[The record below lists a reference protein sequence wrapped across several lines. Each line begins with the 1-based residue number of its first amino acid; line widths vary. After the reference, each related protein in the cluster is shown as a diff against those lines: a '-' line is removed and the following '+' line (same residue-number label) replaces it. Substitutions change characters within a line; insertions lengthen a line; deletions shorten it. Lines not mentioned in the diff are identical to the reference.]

1 MPSLVFGETAP
12 PIPMDFTLIT
22 PSLNYGRFLG
32 DCLESVAA
40 QLDPK
45 ERRNPSADAHVGTMK
60 KARHGSL
67 AAHGQGETEFA
78 PPCVTLEH
86 LVIDGGS
93 TDDSAEVVGR
103 FPHVTWTQEPDEGMS
118 DAINKGFDR
127 AKGEWVMW
135 LNADDRL
142 KPGALAAMLP
152 LLEAS
157 TADVV
162 YGDWDFVDERGDF
175 LRHVKSLP
183 WSRFVHIHHHCFIG
197 STAAFCR
204 KSTVIDGGH
213 RLRND
218 FRYVMDG
225 EFYARLDAAGMKFE
239 HVPVTV
245 ADFRMHGGNLSQ
257 RHRGSNR
264 DMERI
269 LAAERQYIESRAI
282 RRAYGVTLFEDPYL
296 NGLVDGFLWLAA
308 KGWKAVRKSL
318 KV

>member
-1 MPSLVFGETAP
+1 MH
-12 PIPMDFTLIT
+12 FTLIT

-40 QLDPK
+40 QMGEPM
-45 ERRNPSADAHVGTMK
+45 ERRSMSADEDAGPEGCVSPDPPSPQSRG
-60 KARHGSL
+60 RSCI
-67 AAHGQGETEFA
+67 A

-93 TDDSAEVVGR
+93 ADNSAEVAAR
-103 FPHVTWTQEPDEGMS
+103 FPHVAWKQEPDEGMS
-118 DAINKGFDR
+118 DAINKGFER
-127 AKGEWVMW
+127 AQGEWVMW

-152 LLEAS
+152 LLEKS

-162 YGDWDFVDERGDF
+162 YGNWDFVDETGAY

-197 STAAFCR
+197 STAAFYR
-204 KSTVIDGGH
+204 KSTVIDAGH
-213 RLRND
+213 RLRTD

-225 EFYARLDAAGMKFE
+225 EFYARLDDAGMKFE

-257 RHRGSNR
+257 RHLGKTK
-264 DMERI
+264 DLEQI

-282 RRAYGVTLFEDPYL
+282 RRAYGLTLFRDPYL
-296 NGLVDGFLWLAA
+296 NGLVDGILWLAA
-308 KGWKAVRKSL
+308 KGWKVVRKPR
-318 KV
+318 